1 MSLFGKQFVG
11 GGGVSFFARDTAE
24 TKKLNSELEERK
36 AANAEEQ
43 RREKIQAMEG
53 IKTKRDQCVF

>member
-1 MSLFGKQFVG
+1 VG
-11 GGGVSFFARDTAE
+11 AGGVSFFAKDTAE

-36 AANAEEQ
+36 AAKAEEQ

-53 IKTKRDQCVF
+53 IKAKRDQCVF